1 MVKKDLNKWPNS
13 PCSTKRKFT
22 IIKMTILP
30 KLINQFH
37 VIPIKIISFCLFL
50 FDGTDSKLLLE
61 EKYHDNIIWES
72 IFWYMFSYNL
82 AMLIQIYKQVVVL
95 GIYPSGTPQ
104 AIGTCIF

>member
-1 MVKKDLNKWPNS
+1 MAKQSMFYQEKIHYYKNDNS
-13 PCSTKRKFT
+13 PQ
-22 IIKMTILP
+22 
-30 KLINQFH
+30 INQFH

-82 AMLIQIYKQVVVL
+82 AMLIQIYKQVLVL

-104 AIGTCIF
+104 AICRCIV